1 MPRARNQKV
10 AMTLTKLPKHKTLVD
25 PFTGDP
31 LEAIGFKRNGSPIWP
46 VLGGSQPV
54 VDPAAPPADP
64 APTPTPAPKPGPPAP
79 APAPAVDPALPDP
92 KAYDALGDAGKRA
105 VAAERE
111 ARAAADESRKATEKT
126 NADLTAQLAQL
137 EPLQKLAKALGGGE
151 AAAGK
156 TEVELLSERLA
167 AQEKAITEQRDEAA
181 KERLLRIRL
190 EVAQEKGL
198 TKAQA
203 ARLTGTTAEELA
215 ADADE
220 LLSLFPA
227 PVVVTPPAV
236 DPKAPAPKPD
246 PSQGARGEAPTRST
260 SLAAAIGAEMAQ
272 KTG

>member
-1 MPRARNQKV
+1 MPRARNEGV
-10 AMTLTKLPKHKTLVD
+10 AMT
-25 PFTGDP
+25 
-31 LEAIGFKRNGSPIWP
+31 
-46 VLGGSQPV
+46 QPA
-54 VDPAAPPADP
+54 VDPATAVADP
-64 APTPTPAPKPGPPAP
+64 APTPAPAPAPKPGPPAQVSP
-79 APAPAVDPALPDP
+79 APAPAPDSDAKDAAWEASTSKGG
-92 KAYDALGDAGKRA
+92 KAAVLADLGH
-105 VAAERE
+105 ERE
-111 ARAAADESRKATEKT
+111 ARKAAEKIV
-126 NADLTAQLAQL
+126 DDMKSQL
-137 EPLQKLAKALGGGE
+137 EALAPLQKIAAALGGDPSKV
-151 AAAGK
+151 K
-156 TEVELLSERLA
+156 TEYELLSERLVE
-167 AQEKAITEQRDEAA
+167 QEKAITEQRDEAA

-246 PSQGARGEAPTRST
+246 PSQGARGEAPTRSS